1 MEYLDFS
8 SVITIIRKYINDER
22 TVMDKFLKEEVKID
36 QLHLMDQ
43 VFSSFCDDEEA
54 LDFTFDNGQVCRW
67 FNGQARISPRIISFY
82 MKAENRELMSA
93 DVEYNVLPL
102 MYDSAMAVQE
112 IYTLLL
118 QDTTISNE
126 IKNKLATGY
135 PCKTDREKADFIAA
149 LLLFGMER
157 EFRKRDA
164 NTKNLLAA
172 GSLSPALKDFIFG
185 VKAPAPCRYFCGRD
199 MELDALHEMLCS
211 QGKVFL
217 QGIAG
222 IGKSELAKAY
232 AKRYSREYTNIIY
245 FTYSGDLKRDIA
257 NLDFADDVDDNET
270 MDARF
275 SRHHRLLR
283 RLQDDSLLIIDNFNT
298 VTTRDSLLD
307 VVLNY
312 HCRIIF
318 TTRSK
323 FDSYTSMNL
332 EEIADTE
339 ALISLMSCFYSDAE
353 KQRSVLEQIIQAVHR
368 HTLAVEL
375 SARLLET
382 GILEPLPLLN
392 KLKEEKAALDAT
404 DTIGITKDGRSRK
417 ATYYDHI
424 HTLFSLYQLSD
435 EETDVMRNL
444 SLTPLT
450 GILGRLLAN
459 WLKLRDMNIV
469 NDLIEKGFVQTVDG
483 RTVTLHP
490 MIQEVAMEETRPSVQ
505 KCRTLLDSIHEIC
518 LLHGY
523 DISYYRHLFQMVE
536 SVIERIENDDMPVY
550 LRFLEDTFP
559 YMDKYHDLQGMELV
573 LNELSALLKDK
584 SIGSASDRALL
595 ISYRAYCEKKPDK
608 AIKLQKEAIAMI
620 PEITPDN
627 ALLVSNLYSNLGG
640 FYKQS
645 GKLEMAKQNI
655 EQAIRILEQYG
666 LTHYHDSI
674 VQITNYAVLLTDMG
688 QPNVGLSALKK
699 LCRVIRE
706 FNSDKSMDYA
716 MVQEAMGGICLTMG
730 DIQQAT
736 TYFKKSMA
744 IYEVLFEAEPETLEE
759 KKRDILET
767 YAQAGVYLGRQMLEL
782 NS

>member
-1 MEYLDFS
+1 MLARAFPLRAMSCEAIHRKLVWVLWNFFRG
-8 SVITIIRKYINDER
+8 II
-22 TVMDKFLKEEVKID
+22 L
-36 QLHLMDQ
+36 
-43 VFSSFCDDEEA
+43 S
-54 LDFTFDNGQVCRW
+54 
-67 FNGQARISPRIISFY
+67 RICQR
-82 MKAENRELMSA
+82 
-93 DVEYNVLPL
+93 
-102 MYDSAMAVQE
+102 
-112 IYTLLL
+112 
-118 QDTTISNE
+118 
-126 IKNKLATGY
+126 
-135 PCKTDREKADFIAA
+135 FI
-149 LLLFGMER
+149 GR

-172 GSLSPALKDFIFG
+172 GSLSPALKDFVFG
-185 VKAPAPCRYFCGRD
+185 VKAQAPCRFFCGRD

-217 QGIAG
+217 QGIAD

-232 AKRYSREYTNIIY
+232 AKRYSREYTSIIY

-283 RLQDDSLLIIDNFNT
+283 RLRDDSLLIIDNFNT

-323 FDSYTSMNL
+323 FDNYASVNL

-339 ALISLMSCFYSDAE
+339 TLISLMGCFYSDAE
-353 KQRSVLEQIIQAVHR
+353 KQRPVLEQIIQAVHR

-382 GILEPLPLLN
+382 GILKPLPLLN
-392 KLKEEKAALDAT
+392 KLKTEKAALDVT
-404 DTIGITKDGRSRK
+404 DTIDITKDGS
-417 ATYYDHI
+417 
-424 HTLFSLYQLSD
+424 
-435 EETDVMRNL
+435 
-444 SLTPLT
+444 
-450 GILGRLLAN
+450 
-459 WLKLRDMNIV
+459 
-469 NDLIEKGFVQTVDG
+469 
-483 RTVTLHP
+483 
-490 MIQEVAMEETRPSVQ
+490 
-505 KCRTLLDSIHEIC
+505 
-518 LLHGY
+518 
-523 DISYYRHLFQMVE
+523 
-536 SVIERIENDDMPVY
+536 IENDDMPYY

-559 YMDKYHDLQGMELV
+559 YMDKYHDLQGMKLV

-584 SIGSASDRALL
+584 SIASASDRALM
-595 ISYRAYCEKKPDK
+595 INFRAYCEKKPDK

-645 GKLEMAKQNI
+645 GKLDRAKQNM

-666 LTHYHDSI
+666 LTHFHDSI

-688 QPNVGLSALKK
+688 QPNVGLSAMKK
-699 LCRVIRE
+699 LCRVIQE
-706 FNSDKSMDYA
+706 YNSDKTMDYA
-716 MVQEAMGGICLTMG
+716 SVQEAMGGICLTIG

-736 TYFKKSMA
+736 THFKKAMA
-744 IYEVLFEAEPETLEE
+744 IYEVLFEAEPDVIEA
-759 KKRDILET
+759 KKQELLET
-767 YAQAGVYLGRQMLEL
+767 YTQSGVYLGKKLL
-782 NS
+782 SK

>member
-1 MEYLDFS
+1 
-8 SVITIIRKYINDER
+8 
-22 TVMDKFLKEEVKID
+22 
-36 QLHLMDQ
+36 
-43 VFSSFCDDEEA
+43 
-54 LDFTFDNGQVCRW
+54 
-67 FNGQARISPRIISFY
+67 
-82 MKAENRELMSA
+82 
-93 DVEYNVLPL
+93 
-102 MYDSAMAVQE
+102 
-112 IYTLLL
+112 
-118 QDTTISNE
+118 
-126 IKNKLATGY
+126 
-135 PCKTDREKADFIAA
+135 
-149 LLLFGMER
+149 
-157 EFRKRDA
+157 
-164 NTKNLLAA
+164 
-172 GSLSPALKDFIFG
+172 
-185 VKAPAPCRYFCGRD
+185 

-323 FDSYTSMNL
+323 FDNYASVNL

-339 ALISLMSCFYSDAE
+339 TLISLMGCFYSDAE
-353 KQRSVLEQIIQAVHR
+353 KQRPVLEQIIQAVHR

-382 GILEPLPLLN
+382 GILKPLPLLN
-392 KLKEEKAALDAT
+392 KLKTEKAALDVT
-404 DTIGITKDGRSRK
+404 DTIDITKDGS
-417 ATYYDHI
+417 
-424 HTLFSLYQLSD
+424 
-435 EETDVMRNL
+435 
-444 SLTPLT
+444 
-450 GILGRLLAN
+450 
-459 WLKLRDMNIV
+459 
-469 NDLIEKGFVQTVDG
+469 
-483 RTVTLHP
+483 
-490 MIQEVAMEETRPSVQ
+490 
-505 KCRTLLDSIHEIC
+505 
-518 LLHGY
+518 
-523 DISYYRHLFQMVE
+523 
-536 SVIERIENDDMPVY
+536 IENDDMPYY

-559 YMDKYHDLQGMELV
+559 YMDKYHDLQGMKLV

-584 SIGSASDRALL
+584 SIASASDRALM
-595 ISYRAYCEKKPDK
+595 INFRAYCEKKPDK

-645 GKLEMAKQNI
+645 GKLERAKQNM

-666 LTHYHDSI
+666 LTHFHDSI

-699 LCRVIRE
+699 LCRVIQE
-706 FNSDKSMDYA
+706 YNSDKTMDYA
-716 MVQEAMGGICLTMG
+716 RVQEAMGGICLTIG

-736 TYFKKSMA
+736 THFKKAMA
-744 IYEVLFEAEPETLEE
+744 IYEVLFETEPDVIEA
-759 KKRDILET
+759 KKQELLET
-767 YAQAGVYLGRQMLEL
+767 YIQSGVYLGKKLL
-782 NS
+782 SK

>member
-353 KQRSVLEQIIQAVHR
+353 KQRPVLEQIIQAVHR

>member
-1 MEYLDFS
+1 M
-8 SVITIIRKYINDER
+8 
-22 TVMDKFLKEEVKID
+22 
-36 QLHLMDQ
+36 
-43 VFSSFCDDEEA
+43 
-54 LDFTFDNGQVCRW
+54 
-67 FNGQARISPRIISFY
+67 
-82 MKAENRELMSA
+82 
-93 DVEYNVLPL
+93 LPL
-102 MYDSAMAVQE
+102 MYDSSIAVQE

-172 GSLSPALKDFIFG
+172 GSLSPALKDFVFG
-185 VKAPAPCRYFCGRD
+185 VKAPAPCRFFCGRD

-222 IGKSELAKAY
+222 ISKSELAKAY

-283 RLQDDSLLIIDNFNT
+283 RLRDDSLLIIDNFNT

-323 FDSYTSMNL
+323 FDNYASVNL

-339 ALISLMSCFYSDAE
+339 TLISLMGCFYSDAE
-353 KQRSVLEQIIQAVHR
+353 KQRPVLEQIIQAVHR

-382 GILEPLPLLN
+382 GILKPLPLLN
-392 KLKEEKAALDAT
+392 KLKTEKAALDVT
-404 DTIGITKDGRSRK
+404 DTIDIIKDGRSRK
-417 ATYYDHI
+417 ETYYDHI
-424 HTLFSLYQLSD
+424 HTLFSLYQLSNA
-435 EETDVMRNL
+435 ETDVMRNL
-444 SLTPLT
+444 SLAPLT
-450 GILGRLLAN
+450 GIPGRLLAN
-459 WLKLRDMNIV
+459 WLKLCDMNII
-469 NDLIEKGFVQTVDG
+469 NGLIEKGFVQTVDG

-490 MIQEVAMEETRPSVQ
+490 MVQEVAMDETRPSVQ

-523 DISYYRHLFQMVE
+523 DISYYRQLFQMVE
-536 SVIERIENDDMPVY
+536 SVIERIENDDMPYY

-559 YMDKYHDLQGMELV
+559 YMDKYHDLQGMKLV

-584 SIGSASDRALL
+584 SIASASDRALM
-595 ISYRAYCEKKPDK
+595 INFRAYCEKKPDK

-645 GKLEMAKQNI
+645 GKLERAKQNM

-666 LTHYHDSI
+666 LTHFHDSI

-699 LCRVIRE
+699 LCRVIQE
-706 FNSDKSMDYA
+706 YNSDKTMDYA
-716 MVQEAMGGICLTMG
+716 SVQEAMDGICLTIG

-736 TYFKKSMA
+736 THFKKAMA
-744 IYEVLFEAEPETLEE
+744 IYEVLFEAEPDVIEA
-759 KKRDILET
+759 KKQELLET
-767 YAQAGVYLGRQMLEL
+767 YTQSGVYLGKKLL
-782 NS
+782 SK

>member
-8 SVITIIRKYINDER
+8 SVITTIRKYINDDR

-54 LDFTFDNGQVCRW
+54 LDFTFDNRQVCRW

-82 MKAENRELMSA
+82 LDEENRDLLSA
-93 DVEYNVLPL
+93 DIEYNVLPL
-102 MYDSAMAVQE
+102 MYDSAMAVGDAH
-112 IYTLLL
+112 TLLI
-118 QDTTISNE
+118 QDTTISPE
-126 IKNKLATGY
+126 VKNKLTVSY
-135 PCKTDREKADFIAA
+135 PCQTDRDKADFLAA
-149 LLLFGMER
+149 VLFFGMER
-157 EFRKRDA
+157 EFRKRDVNNKA
-164 NTKNLLAA
+164 LLAA
-172 GSLSPALKDFIFG
+172 GSFSPLMRDFIFD
-185 VKAPAPCRYFCGRD
+185 VKVPRPCRHFCGRD

-283 RLQDDSLLIIDNFNT
+283 RLRDDSLLIIDNFNT

-323 FDSYTSMNL
+323 FDNYASVNL

-339 ALISLMSCFYSDAE
+339 TLISLMGCFYSDAE
-353 KQRSVLEQIIQAVHR
+353 KQRPVLEQIIQAVHR

-382 GILEPLPLLN
+382 GILKPLPLLN
-392 KLKEEKAALDAT
+392 KLKTEKAALDVT
-404 DTIGITKDGRSRK
+404 DTIDITKDGS
-417 ATYYDHI
+417 
-424 HTLFSLYQLSD
+424 
-435 EETDVMRNL
+435 
-444 SLTPLT
+444 
-450 GILGRLLAN
+450 
-459 WLKLRDMNIV
+459 
-469 NDLIEKGFVQTVDG
+469 
-483 RTVTLHP
+483 
-490 MIQEVAMEETRPSVQ
+490 
-505 KCRTLLDSIHEIC
+505 
-518 LLHGY
+518 
-523 DISYYRHLFQMVE
+523 
-536 SVIERIENDDMPVY
+536 IENDDMPYY

-559 YMDKYHDLQGMELV
+559 YMDKYHDLQEMKLV
-573 LNELSALLKDK
+573 LNELSTLLKDK
-584 SIGSASDRALL
+584 SIASASDRALM
-595 ISYRAYCEKKPDK
+595 INFRAYCEKKPDK

-645 GKLEMAKQNI
+645 GKLERAKQNM

-666 LTHYHDSI
+666 LTHFHDSI

-699 LCRVIRE
+699 LCRVIQE
-706 FNSDKSMDYA
+706 YNSDKTMDYA
-716 MVQEAMGGICLTMG
+716 RVQEAMGGICLTIG

-736 TYFKKSMA
+736 THFKKAMA
-744 IYEVLFEAEPETLEE
+744 IYEVLFEAEPDVIEA
-759 KKRDILET
+759 KKQELLET
-767 YAQAGVYLGRQMLEL
+767 YTQSGVYLGKKLL
-782 NS
+782 SK